1 MFIQYKRQVD
11 FSPNI
16 IDANLGYDGLIT
28 YAKCKGVIPT
38 NINKFQEGCL
48 IAKIDAVNNSTEIY
62 YNSGVPSAP
71 IWTPIG
77 GAVPSVTINAPYP
90 GIAIASGATTIDS
103 IAYGANGTV
112 LTMVAGLPVFS
123 PIPSGES
130 TTVSD
135 TNSIDLTITGTD
147 ITADIK
153 LSATVP
159 NLATIAVDG
168 LLVQETITTLTD
180 NADGTYTYISEDGTS
195 TTIGDGSIVI
205 YTDAVT
211 GTAHKIGDLFDQTG
225 TPTVVNETITTYIDD
240 VTGHHIGYYVDET
253 GAGYGVTESITNI
266 QNTVVGHKIA
276 DYTNEQTNV
285 IDINETVTTL
295 AQSLATGVIT
305 FTAEDASVST
315 VNVVSTDANNSIV
328 VGTDG
333 GAFYN
338 APALVTGATW
348 DDATNTIEITFD
360 DASVVNI
367 PIVDN
372 ISTFLSDFTI
382 SDGTNTDVVSNHE
395 TLTFTAGNGITQLVA
410 GNSLT
415 TTAKLST
422 DAGNNLSFGTDNGLM
437 LDVSAFADN
446 IYTADGTVTSN
457 RTAFLDDK
465 SLVFNTTNRDL
476 ISMSFTGVENVDID
490 AEILTLGKSVIE
502 TRLGTFNSVNTLA
515 TVGQVLVLQDA
526 ITSRVEYQD
535 ISSLLPSE
543 TEEYFDAQSGATVVL
558 ANTPAVGTVAMVM
571 KNGQVLRNGA
581 TRDYTIAGATITF
594 NVTLVSD
601 DIHVIYKF

>member
-11 FSPNI
+11 FSRNI

-28 YAKCKGVIPT
+28 YAKCKGALPT
-38 NINKFQEGCL
+38 NPNKFQEGCI
-48 IAKIDAVNNSTEIY
+48 IAKIDSVNNSTELY
-62 YNSGVPSAP
+62 YNSGIPSAP
-71 IWTPIG
+71 IWTPLG
-77 GAVPSVTINAPYP
+77 GASSSVTINSPFP

-103 IAYGANGTV
+103 IAYGADNTV
-112 LTMVAGLPVFS
+112 LTMVAGVPVFS

-135 TNSIDLTITGTD
+135 TDSIDLTITGTD
-147 ITADIK
+147 ITADLK

-195 TTIGDGSIVI
+195 TTIGDGSIVT

-211 GTAHKIGDLFDQTG
+211 GTTHKIGDLFDQTG
-225 TPTVVNETITTYIDD
+225 TLTVVNETVTSYIDD
-240 VTGHHIGYYVDET
+240 ILGHHIGYFVDET
-253 GAGYGVTESITNI
+253 GAQTDVTESITNI

-305 FTAEDASVST
+305 FTAEDASTST
-315 VNVVSTDANNSIV
+315 ANVVSTDADNSIT

-333 GAFYN
+333 GAYYN

-360 DASVVNI
+360 DASVVNV

-382 SDGTNTDVVSNHE
+382 SDGTTTDVIANHE
-395 TLTFTAGNGITQLVA
+395 TLTFVPSFGITQVVSA
-410 GNSLT
+410 NTLT
-415 TTAKLST
+415 TAVSLSA
-422 DAGNNLSFGTDNGLM
+422 DAGNNLSFGTDNGLF
-437 LDVSAFADN
+437 LDVSAFANN

-476 ISMSFTGVENVDID
+476 IAMSLTGTENVDID
-490 AEILTLGKSVIE
+490 AEILTLGKSVTE

-526 ITSRVEYQD
+526 TTSRVEYQD
-535 ISSLLPSE
+535 VSSVLPQKQPFYSDAFSG
-543 TEEYFDAQSGATVVL
+543 TTVTLPIVPSFIYF
-558 ANTPAVGTVAMVM
+558 VARG
-571 KNGQVLRNGA
+571 GQVQREGA
-581 TRDYTIAGATITF
+581 TRDYTVSGADIIL
-594 NVTLVSD
+594 NIPAVSE
-601 DIHVIYKF
+601 DIHVVYE

>member
-11 FSPNI
+11 FSRNI

-28 YAKCKGVIPT
+28 YAKCKGALPT
-38 NINKFQEGCL
+38 NPNKFQEGCI
-48 IAKIDAVNNSTEIY
+48 IAKIDSVNNSTELY
-62 YNSGVPSAP
+62 YNSGIPSAP
-71 IWTPIG
+71 IWTPLG
-77 GAVPSVTINAPYP
+77 GAGSSVTINSPFP

-103 IAYGANGTV
+103 IAYGADNTV
-112 LTMVAGLPVFS
+112 LTMVAGVPVFS

-147 ITADIK
+147 ITADLK

-159 NLATIAVDG
+159 NIATVVADG
-168 LLVQETITTLTD
+168 LLVQETVTTLVD
-180 NADGTYTYISEDGTS
+180 NLDGTYTYTSEDGTV
-195 TTIGDGSIVI
+195 TTISDGSLVS
-205 YTDAVT
+205 YVDAVT
-211 GTAHKIGDLFDQTG
+211 GTAHKIGDIVDQAG
-225 TPTVVNETITTYIDD
+225 TSIVVNETVTSYLDD
-240 VTGHHIGYYVDET
+240 TTGHHIGYFVDET
-253 GAGYGVTESITNI
+253 GTQIDVTESITNI
-266 QNTVVGHKIA
+266 QNTVAGHKIA

-305 FTAEDASVST
+305 FTAEDASTST
-315 VNVVSTDANNSIV
+315 ANVVSTDADNSIT

-333 GAFYN
+333 GAYYN
-338 APALVTGATW
+338 APALVNGANW

-360 DASVVNI
+360 DASVVNV

-372 ISTFLSDFTI
+372 IATFLSDFTI
-382 SDGTNTDVVSNHE
+382 SDGTTTDVIANHE
-395 TLTFTAGNGITQLVA
+395 TLTFVHSFGITQVVSA
-410 GNSLT
+410 NTLT
-415 TTAKLST
+415 TAVSLSA

-457 RTAFLDDK
+457 RTVFLDDK

-476 ISMSFTGVENVDID
+476 IAMSFTGTENVDID
-490 AEILTLGKSVIE
+490 AEILTLGKSVTE

-535 ISSLLPSE
+535 VSSLLPQKQPFYSDAFSG
-543 TEEYFDAQSGATVVL
+543 TTVTLPIVPSFIYF
-558 ANTPAVGTVAMVM
+558 VARG
-571 KNGQVLRNGA
+571 GQVQREGA
-581 TRDYTIAGATITF
+581 TRDYTVSGADIIL
-594 NVTLVSD
+594 NIPAVSE
-601 DIHVIYKF
+601 DIHVVYE